1 MKVSLKFIYSEEAS
15 KFCKIS
21 TVDLSYV
28 VSVIFTMEISQS
40 TYMNLKNLVNTLAE
54 ELVKNFRT
62 EFIPIWLLAQLRFAL
77 LVARPTQFD
86 PLMMAEK

>member
-1 MKVSLKFIYSEEAS
+1 MQNLYCRFVLCSVSHIYNGDFSE
-15 KFCKIS
+15 
-21 TVDLSYV
+21 
-28 VSVIFTMEISQS
+28 
-40 TYMNLKNLVNTLAE
+40 YMNLKNLVNTLAE
-54 ELVKNFRT
+54 ELVKKFRI